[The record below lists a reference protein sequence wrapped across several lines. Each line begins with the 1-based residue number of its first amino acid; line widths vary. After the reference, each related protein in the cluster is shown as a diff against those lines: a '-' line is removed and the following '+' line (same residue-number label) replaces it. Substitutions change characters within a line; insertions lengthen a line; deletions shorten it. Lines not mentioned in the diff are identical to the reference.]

1 MAERQP
7 PERQHATAGDVFR
20 EGKAMG
26 GNAAELC
33 QLLPGAV
40 QLCADEWPEIGREWA
55 QLLNALP
62 AACDCVEG
70 WGWKWPLAAEVEVRL
85 IGQRW
90 EQISELSAVQIRHND
105 RAPSKFV
112 SVLDSKPGLLHGFN
126 VWRMALKC
134 EH

>member
-1 MAERQP
+1 
-7 PERQHATAGDVFR
+7 
-20 EGKAMG
+20 MG

-70 WGWKWPLAAEVEVRL
+70 WGGKWPLPAEVEVRL
-85 IGQRW
+85 VGQRW
-90 EQISELSAVQIRHND
+90 EQISELSAVQIRHN
-105 RAPSKFV
+105 
-112 SVLDSKPGLLHGFN
+112 G
-126 VWRMALKC
+126 
-134 EH
+134 